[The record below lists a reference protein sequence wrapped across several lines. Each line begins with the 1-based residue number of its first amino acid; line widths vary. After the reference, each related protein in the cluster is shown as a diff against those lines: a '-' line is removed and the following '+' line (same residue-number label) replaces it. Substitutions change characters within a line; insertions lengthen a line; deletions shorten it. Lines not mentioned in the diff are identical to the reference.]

1 MTQPERPDR
10 VDIPESN
17 SSTSHEAVEPVD
29 LGQRRRRRDFVPEKP
44 SSVSPNV
51 LTPADRSSART
62 IQEQID
68 AIAARQPY
76 EEVEEDK
83 SSEFLGEPTIPEEKK
98 DFPIKR
104 TIAGGL
110 GIIALTAAGFLGLN
124 KINSEDNGSERPGV
138 IITDSTLEP
147 TTPPPTFTPES
158 IPTPETTPTKEPEKS
173 PYEFSVMKT
182 IGNVTLSIE
191 NKLTTRTKCPDPTMP
206 KNSASLV
213 DCSPMTDVVIHND
226 EYPDLE
232 KDMEKTKQKAFY
244 YAWINQEDGRKDISF
259 EEYQEKLKEGVDL
272 SFKTWG
278 FEGNSFLPGEIII
291 NPTDDLH
298 IDWLAEPTVTFK
310 PFTSFGIGYRKI
322 NNELHIELWNY
333 LPPSGENFETAKGNP
348 TSNIFAALTYLSNFE
363 MLKKGFGSQ
372 QDIRSTI
379 SINEDL
385 ASKFYR
391 QRSDGTYSLAI
402 TLE

>member
-98 DFPIKR
+98 GFPIKR

-110 GIIALTAAGFLGLN
+110 GTIALTAAGFLGLN

-147 TTPPPTFTPES
+147 ATQPPMFTPEA
-158 IPTPETTPTKEPEKS
+158 TPEPIITKEPEKS
-173 PYEFSVMKT
+173 PYEFSWETNIGDTT
-182 IGNVTLSIE
+182 IRIE
-191 NKLTTRTKCPDPTMP
+191 DKLATRTECPDPTTSF
-206 KNSASLV
+206 KNATMVPCFGVSELV
-213 DCSPMTDVVIHND
+213 IDKENFPNV
-226 EYPDLE
+226 EE
-232 KDMEKTKQKAFY
+232 DMKETAIRAFY
-244 YAWINQEDGRKDISF
+244 IAWKNKDESRKSVTL
-259 EEYQEKLKEGVDL
+259 EEYKEKLNNNEDL
-272 SFKTWG
+272 SFTAWG
-278 FEGNSFLPGEIII
+278 FEGDSFLPSDIII
-291 NPTDDLH
+291 SPKDKVYLDL
-298 IDWLAEPTVTFK
+298 LAQPSPIIT
-310 PFTSFGIGYRKI
+310 PFNGLGNGYRKI
-322 NNELHIELWNY
+322 NDEIHLEVFSAGI
-333 LPPSGENFETAKGNP
+333 GNP
-348 TSNIFAALTYLSNFE
+348 NQPDKNIATTGLYVQALSYLTNYE
-363 MLKKGFGSQ
+363 TLKKGHISSTAEFQ
-372 QDIRSTI
+372 QFSDVMHEIVGNLTI
-379 SINEDL
+379 KDRNGKYISPLD
-385 ASKFYR
+385 Y
-391 QRSDGTYSLAI
+391 
-402 TLE
+402 